1 MGRIGTHLK
10 KTKEDFIKYKKFLL
24 LLLIILSLLL
34 VITIIWG
41 KSLANNDGL
50 TLRNEVISASEE
62 GDYKKIQEIFYT
74 ENRTLTKEEAKAF
87 IKYTEGYTEPDLK
100 EMATFLNENEKVQ
113 YVDGETF
120 NKDNSKAFVRL
131 HRGNKFLGFWQGYR
145 AELLT
150 TNFEEEDTQEDSKEI
165 ESTDMYDEED
175 VPKTPDADAQRM
187 RGGGTGY

>member
-50 TLRNEVISASEE
+50 TLRNEVINASEE

-87 IKYTEGYTEPDLK
+87 IKYTAGYTEPDLK
-100 EMATFLNENEKVQ
+100 DMATFLNKNEKVQ

-150 TNFEEEDTQEDSKEI
+150 TNFEEEDTQEDSKET

-175 VPKTPDADAQRM
+175 IPETPNVDEHRLE
-187 RGGGTGY
+187 GGGTGN

>member
-1 MGRIGTHLK
+1 MGRVGTHLK
-10 KTKEDFIKYKKFLL
+10 KTKEDFIKYKKII
-24 LLLIILSLLL
+24 LLILIVLSLLF

-50 TLRNEVISASEE
+50 TLRNTVITASEE

-87 IKYTEGYTEPDLK
+87 IKYTEGYTEPDLQ
-100 EMATFLNENEKVQ
+100 EMATFLNKNEKVQ

-120 NKDNSKAFVRL
+120 NEDNSKPFVRL

-150 TNFEEEDTQEDSKEI
+150 TNFEENTQQDSNEP
-165 ESTDMYDEED
+165 ESTDMYDDEN
-175 VPKTPDADAQRM
+175 VPETPDADEQRM
-187 RGGGTGY
+187 RGGGTGN